1 MTAKS
6 NQKAVA
12 PEQRHDDWFYD
23 ELMTAQP
30 EATQAFFR
38 ERLAA
43 RQRAPKPKNKPP
55 RASNAAA
62 PPYSKA

>member
-1 MTAKS
+1 MTAKPDH
-6 NQKAVA
+6 KTVA

-43 RQRAPKPKNKPP
+43 RP
-55 RASNAAA
+55 A
-62 PPYSKA
+62 PPHPKTQK